1 MQVEYAPKM
10 DYCVGMSEERLSVSI
25 RMTRDLTQ
33 RLKQA
38 ANDRSH
44 SMNAEIVQRLEAS
57 FLDDSA
63 PITPEELD
71 ESYLDAAEMYI
82 ISADDEAVMRL
93 LGKRFTFRR
102 K

>member
-1 MQVEYAPKM
+1 
-10 DYCVGMSEERLSVSI
+10 
-25 RMTRDLTQ
+25 MTRDLTQ

-44 SMNAEIVQRLEAS
+44 SMNAEIVQRLESS

-63 PITPEELD
+63 PMTPQDLD
-71 ESYLDAAEMYI
+71 DAFLDAAEMYI

-93 LGKRFTFRR
+93 LGKRFTYRR